1 MITYTDFLET
11 KNTPFANG
19 LEETVAYLGWLDL
32 FLSAQHKILQNK
44 AEPDW
49 KQIQKE
55 LKAGAQILYER
66 QLLSQGR
73 PFDALNGISITQTAA
88 QFQLQGYPFF
98 CLLLAIAPAFDE
110 KYIPMY
116 QALRQ
121 DGAAHGNPT
130 FALAESLYE
139 LIADEAELLAAR
151 RSMNTIAACPLFCVQ
166 ENESSELLDHFSA
179 SRQLT
184 ALLKGDFIFEGFLRQ
199 FCNEITDAAELP
211 PVLIGKEQY
220 TLLRSL
226 LETPAAENEHQLI
239 HISGAKGA
247 GKKFLTA
254 HAAAQSVLF
263 VNMETFLHQEPKE
276 AMEAF
281 REILVRTVCTN
292 SLLVLSE
299 ASVEQEQLDLLKTIL
314 SLCFTI
320 QDRVVLTTET
330 TENMHI
336 LAGSY
341 AYFHIALPPCKPS
354 ERRLLWEYYLY
365 GCPIAED
372 VSLEAYAGTYS
383 FTPGTIRRCIEQ
395 AALIAQSEAL
405 SCLTNQTLRE
415 AIRHFNSSRLAEL
428 AVRIEPHF
436 NWEDIEIA
444 PEQLSVMRLVCARAA
459 LRGKVDEE
467 WGFSEKVAYGKG
479 MSILLYGP
487 PGTGKTM
494 AAQIM
499 AKEIGMDLYRVD
511 LSQMV
516 DKYIGETEKNIG
528 KIFDCAKE
536 GSFILFF
543 DEADSMFSK
552 RTEVQ
557 NSNDKHAN
565 TETAYLLQKI
575 EEYDGITFLATNRYN
590 NFDSAFLRRITYS
603 VKLDKPDAKTRL
615 RLFES
620 ILPASARVDEPLDFR
635 FFAEQFELTGSNI
648 KAILYNAAFMAA
660 AENRGICNE
669 HIARA
674 VKYELEKLGKMVLA
688 AEMGM
693 YGIYL

>member
-1 MITYTDFLET
+1 MSLEE
-11 KNTPFANG
+11 NFER
-19 LEETVAYLGWLDL
+19 LEET
-32 FLSAQHKILQNK
+32 
-44 AEPDW
+44 
-49 KQIQKE
+49 
-55 LKAGAQILYER
+55 
-66 QLLSQGR
+66 
-73 PFDALNGISITQTAA
+73 IS
-88 QFQLQGYPFF
+88 
-98 CLLLAIAPAFDE
+98 
-110 KYIPMY
+110 
-116 QALRQ
+116 R
-121 DGAAHGNPT
+121 
-130 FALAESLYE
+130 
-139 LIADEAELLAAR
+139 
-151 RSMNTIAACPLFCVQ
+151 
-166 ENESSELLDHFSA
+166 
-179 SRQLT
+179 
-184 ALLKGDFIFEGFLRQ
+184 
-199 FCNEITDAAELP
+199 
-211 PVLIGKEQY
+211 
-220 TLLRSL
+220 
-226 LETPAAENEHQLI
+226 LE
-239 HISGAKGA
+239 
-247 GKKFLTA
+247 
-254 HAAAQSVLF
+254 
-263 VNMETFLHQEPKE
+263 
-276 AMEAF
+276 
-281 REILVRTVCTN
+281 
-292 SLLVLSE
+292 
-299 ASVEQEQLDLLKTIL
+299 
-314 SLCFTI
+314 
-320 QDRVVLTTET
+320 
-330 TENMHI
+330 
-336 LAGSY
+336 
-341 AYFHIALPPCKPS
+341 
-354 ERRLLWEYYLY
+354 
-365 GCPIAED
+365 AED
-372 VSLEAYAGTYS
+372 VSLETYAGTYS
-383 FTPGTIRRCIEQ
+383 FTPGTIRRCAEQ
-395 AALIAQSEAL
+395 AALIAQSENL
-405 SCLTNQTLRE
+405 SCLTNRTLRE

-436 NWEDIEIA
+436 DWEDIEIA
-444 PEQLSVMRLVCARAA
+444 PEQLAVMRLVCARAA

-528 KIFDCAKE
+528 RIFDCARE
-536 GSFILFF
+536 GNFILFF

-552 RTEVQ
+552 RTDIQ

-603 VKLDKPDAKTRL
+603 VKLDRPDAETRI

-688 AEMGM
+688 AEMGI